1 MGGGAGACSP
11 RVGLEDAL
19 PRELRRSRKH
29 ARAETRQECS
39 CHVTGKSPPSRA
51 PGSTGSLLT
60 QKPECIERHSRS
72 RRRASPAS
80 LRPQRAEPAGA
91 PAPQEEAPMPGAASD
106 RQSVAGRSGR
116 DSRRAPGPV
125 GFPGEPRS
133 DASSLG
139 ARGCAGLCGGWRGAQ
154 VCSRLR
160 HRTMGRLLQ
169 PWPLGAQQAG
179 GRPSARVESADSP
192 APALTAQTCGGSLPP
207 LAPGVSGRGAV
218 RSLGALRGRGFPA
231 PPPAVEAENTPAVG
245 QALTLPFKGHFCLSQ
260 FLKFKRK

>member
-1 MGGGAGACSP
+1 MKRSVHMGDVSVVGGAGACSP

-125 GFPGEPRS
+125 GFPGEP
-133 DASSLG
+133 
-139 ARGCAGLCGGWRGAQ
+139 
-154 VCSRLR
+154 
-160 HRTMGRLLQ
+160 
-169 PWPLGAQQAG
+169 
-179 GRPSARVESADSP
+179 E
-192 APALTAQTCGGSLPP
+192 
-207 LAPGVSGRGAV
+207 
-218 RSLGALRGRGFPA
+218 
-231 PPPAVEAENTPAVG
+231 E
-245 QALTLPFKGHFCLSQ
+245 
-260 FLKFKRK
+260 